1 MVILA
6 DADMDTIVDWAMIGI
21 FYCTGQVCSAT
32 SRIIIDESIA
42 DDFCERLK
50 KAVEEKLVVGDPL
63 DASSNMG
70 PMVSADQRAKVLEA
84 VAVAHAD
91 PRCESLVKNPSSTM
105 SASANSNGYYV
116 EPQMFL
122 CKRGDNGEWPEV
134 WNEEVFGPVLSIGT
148 FSSGNVDEAVE
159 MANASPYAGALFFLS
174 IQSAMYA
181 NVNGNVAEKMPLNE
195 SAATKTCIFLVNA
208 NRYVGMVV
216 PSTVSSRQYFLPA
229 RSLNLPKRGQLTK
242 ARSPLIVSISPTTR

>member
-159 MANASPYAGALFFLS
+159 MANASPYGLGHTVFTGDQAQADAVATRLRSGVVWQNINQAL
-174 IQSAMYA
+174 Y
-181 NVNGNVAEKMPLNE
+181 
-195 SAATKTCIFLVNA
+195 
-208 NRYVGMVV
+208 
-216 PSTVSSRQYFLPA
+216 PSTPFGGCKQSGFGREYGELGIEDFIHH
-229 RSLNLPKRGQLTK
+229 KT
-242 ARSPLIVSISPTTR
+242 LISAKPGFAWEWYGGA